1 MFFTQS
7 ASVET
12 FGGSGANGDIFAA
25 AVVIAGH
32 LDDGQQWETTE
43 TGQQVVSRTKF
54 YTRLAHADLFTPESR
69 VTVNGRTATVVTAR
83 LRNADGYGGPSHLEV
98 DLK

>member
-12 FGGSGANGDIFAA
+12 FGGTGANGDIFAA
-25 AVVIAGH
+25 PVTVKGH

-54 YTRLAHADLFTPESR
+54 YCHIDHADLFTPESR
-69 VTVNGRTATVVTAR
+69 VTVNGRLSTVVVSR
-83 LRNADGYGGPSHLEV
+83 LRVHPLGGPTHLEV
-98 DLK
+98 DLR